1 MLMGFF
7 QGPRNLYQHNHIGS
21 GVSNSISV
29 IIEASFFLHLL
40 DGHIGQELTSAIQ
53 AGAPLL
59 NIGIGYFDYRN
70 KISPAKADGG
80 FSYIIKANRDGII
93 HI

>member
-1 MLMGFF
+1 MCNNNISIYWQLHTNTVN
-7 QGPRNLYQHNHIGS
+7 QCCKNLLNKIPFVGQ
-21 GVSNSISV
+21 
-29 IIEASFFLHLL
+29 LL
-40 DGHIGQELTSAIQ
+40 SPHIGQELTSAIQ

-80 FSYIIKANRDGII
+80 FSYIIKAKRDGII

>member
-1 MLMGFF
+1 MAQTILYYPTINIQDGTWL
-7 QGPRNLYQHNHIGS
+7 RNAILY
-21 GVSNSISV
+21 
-29 IIEASFFLHLL
+29 
-40 DGHIGQELTSAIQ
+40 IGQELTSAIQ

-80 FSYIIKANRDGII
+80 FSYI
-93 HI
+93 